1 MSALCDFF
9 RACGF
14 VEGVGGVRF
23 RRGRGGARFRRVRKM
38 GRRMIGSCAFSGED
52 GFAGSERGES
62 VVSSRAW
69 DDGAVS
75 GHRGAKTWDVKA
87 F

>member
-1 MSALCDFF
+1 MSIASLSRKSFADARSLREPLKHERFVRPF
-9 RACGF
+9 LRASH
-14 VEGVGGVRF
+14 
-23 RRGRGGARFRRVRKM
+23 RGRG
-38 GRRMIGSCAFSGED
+38 
-52 GFAGSERGES
+52 
-62 VVSSRAW
+62 

>member
-1 MSALCDFF
+1 MRPFL
-9 RACGF
+9 RA
-14 VEGVGGVRF
+14 F
-23 RRGRGGARFRRVRKM
+23 RRGRKM
-38 GRRMIGSCAFSGED
+38 GRRMIGACAF
-52 GFAGSERGES
+52 AGGGES
-62 VVSSRAW
+62 ARLHRGCGGVRLCEWGRECAASSRA